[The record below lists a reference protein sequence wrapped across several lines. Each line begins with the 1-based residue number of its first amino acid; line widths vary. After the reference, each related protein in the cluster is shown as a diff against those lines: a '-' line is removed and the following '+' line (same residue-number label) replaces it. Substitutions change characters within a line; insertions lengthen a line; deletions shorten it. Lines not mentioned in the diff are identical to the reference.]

1 MIVKEGVQMTR
12 EGFRIVRDVEE
23 WLGRFMPFLAQRS
36 LVMVK
41 PAFELELFGSHF
53 IEVNKKLE

>member
-1 MIVKEGVQMTR
+1 MTR